1 MNIHKFKPR
10 LEKAISEAGGLP
22 VNFWW
27 AMLQVVIE
35 LYSRQKIKPLDEL
48 KTYFKDYPVPM
59 AVRKMLYNN
68 WYSPACAE
76 DLKIR
81 AQIEAADVNETKI
94 NALHFEL
101 HRLCGLTCQYRVWK
115 EKTDFDGRYFVGM
128 TTDGLNDFIDVF
140 LDVKSTATN
149 DDTDNGCDELIEK
162 VIKPFPD
169 EVKGGFEYLARVY
182 AALYECNN
190 KGFKIPSHIVDE
202 LSQYKD
208 TFLWESVSKNQ
219 YSADIAEQCEEA
231 LVKLHYN
238 VLAKDLAQVLRDR
251 WMRIAKF
258 LPVKEGQVYF
268 FPDISSEDGYYEV
281 KWYGTSADKRLLSR
295 GWCFLSKEDVIAY
308 VERMA

>member
-1 MNIHKFKPR
+1 MNIHEFKTR
-10 LEKAISEAGGLP
+10 LEKAIPEAGGLP
-22 VNFWW
+22 ANFWW

-35 LYSRQKIKPLDEL
+35 LYSHQKIKPLEEL

-59 AVRKMLYNN
+59 AVRKMLYDN

-81 AQIEAADVNETKI
+81 AQIEAADVKENKI
-94 NALHFEL
+94 NALHFEI

-115 EKTDFDGRYFVGM
+115 EKTDLAGRYFVGM
-128 TTDGLNDFIDVF
+128 STDGLNDFIDAF
-140 LDVKSTATN
+140 LDVKSTAA
-149 DDTDNGCDELIEK
+149 NGCDELIEK

-182 AALYECNN
+182 TVLYEYNS
-190 KGFKIPSHIVDE
+190 KGFKLPNHIVDE

-219 YSADIAEQCEEA
+219 YSADIAEQCGAA
-231 LVKLHYN
+231 LGKLYTN
-238 VLAKDLAQVLRDR
+238 TLPNDLAQVLRDR

-258 LPVKEGQVYF
+258 LPVKEGQVYY

-281 KWYGTSADKRLLSR
+281 KWYGTSADKKLLSR
-295 GWCFLSKEDVIAY
+295 GWCFFSKEDVIAY
-308 VERMA
+308 AERMA

>member
-1 MNIHKFKPR
+1 MNIHELKTR

-22 VNFWW
+22 GNFWW
-27 AMLQVVIE
+27 ALLQVVIE
-35 LYSRQKIKPLDEL
+35 LYSCRKFDELKEL
-48 KTYFKDYPVPM
+48 KTYFKDYPVPA
-59 AVRKMLYNN
+59 AVRKMLYES
-68 WYSPACAE
+68 WYHPACAE

-81 AQIEAADVNETKI
+81 ARIEAADVKENKI

-115 EKTDFDGRYFVGM
+115 EKTDLAGRYFVGM

-149 DDTDNGCDELIEK
+149 NDADNDYLELIEK
-162 VIKPFPD
+162 AIKPFPD

-182 AALYECNN
+182 AALHEYN
-190 KGFKIPSHIVDE
+190 KKGHKLPSHIVDE

-219 YSADIAEQCEEA
+219 YSEDIAEQCEEA
-231 LVKLHYN
+231 LGKMCTNTLT
-238 VLAKDLAQVLRDR
+238 KDLAQVLRDR

-258 LPVKEGQVYF
+258 LPVKEGQVYY

-308 VERMA
+308 AERMA

>member
-1 MNIHKFKPR
+1 MNIHEFKTR

-22 VNFWW
+22 GNFWW

-35 LYSRQKIKPLDEL
+35 LYSRQKIKPLEEL
-48 KTYFKDYPVPM
+48 KTCFKDYHVPM

-81 AQIEAADVNETKI
+81 AQIEAVDVDETKI

-115 EKTDFDGRYFVGM
+115 EKTDLAGRYFVGM
-128 TTDGLNDFIDVF
+128 TTDGLNNFIDAL
-140 LDVKSTATN
+140 LDVKSTSANDN
-149 DDTDNGCDELIEK
+149 DDNGYLELIET
-162 VIKPFPD
+162 VVKPFSD

-182 AALYECNN
+182 AALYECNS
-190 KGFKIPSHIVDE
+190 KGFKLPSHIVDE

-219 YSADIAEQCEEA
+219 YSEDIVEQCEEA
-231 LVKLHYN
+231 LGKLHAN
-238 VLAKDLAQVLRDR
+238 VLNKDLAQVLRDR

-258 LPVKEGQVYF
+258 LPVKEGQIYY

-281 KWYGTSADKRLLSR
+281 KWYGTSSDKRLLSR
-295 GWCFLSKEDVIAY
+295 GWCFHSKEDVIAY
-308 VERMA
+308 AERMA

>member
-1 MNIHKFKPR
+1 MNVEEFKSH
-10 LEKAISEAGGLP
+10 LEKAISKAGGLP
-22 VNFWW
+22 NNFWW
-27 AMLQVVIE
+27 AILQVVIE
-35 LYSRQKIKPLDEL
+35 LYSRQKIKQLEEL
-48 KTYFKDYPVPM
+48 KTHFKDYPVPM

-68 WYSPACAE
+68 WYSPTCAE

-81 AQIEAADVNETKI
+81 AQIEAADVEETKI

-115 EKTDFDGRYFVGM
+115 EKTDLAGRYFVGM
-128 TTDGLNDFIDVF
+128 NTDGLNDFIDAF

-149 DDTDNGCDELIEK
+149 DDTDNGYNELIEYA
-162 VIKPFPD
+162 VKPLPN

-182 AALYECNN
+182 TALYEYNS

-219 YSADIAEQCEEA
+219 YSADIAEQCEAA
-231 LVKLHYN
+231 LGKMCTNTLT
-238 VLAKDLAQVLRDR
+238 KDLVQVLRDR

-258 LPVKEGQVYF
+258 LPVKEGQVYY

-281 KWYGTSADKRLLSR
+281 KWYGTSADKKLLSR

-308 VERMA
+308 AERMA

>member
-1 MNIHKFKPR
+1 MNIEEFKTR
-10 LEKAISEAGGLP
+10 FGKAISEAGGVP

-35 LYSRQKIKPLDEL
+35 LFSRRKIGILEEL

-59 AVRKMLYNN
+59 AVRKMLYDN

-81 AQIEAADVNETKI
+81 AQIEAADVKENKI

-101 HRLCGLTCQYRVWK
+101 HRLCGLICQYRVWK
-115 EKTDFDGRYFVGM
+115 EKSDLAGQYFVGM
-128 TTDGLNDFIDVF
+128 NTDGLNDFIDAF
-140 LDVKSTATN
+140 LDVKSIAAN
-149 DDTDNGCDELIEK
+149 DNDNNGSDELIEK
-162 VIKPFPD
+162 VIKPFRD

-182 AALYECNN
+182 AALYEYSN
-190 KGFKIPSHIVDE
+190 KGFKLPSHIVDE

-219 YSADIAEQCEEA
+219 YSEDIAEQCEEA
-231 LVKLHYN
+231 LGKMYAN
-238 VLAKDLAQVLRDR
+238 VLNKDLAQVLRDR

-258 LPVKEGQVYF
+258 LPVKEGQIYY
-268 FPDISSEDGYYEV
+268 FPDINSEDGYYEV

-295 GWCFLSKEDVIAY
+295 GWCFHSKEDVIAY
-308 VERMA
+308 AERMA